1 MSTLKIARRYAK
13 AILSTAVEGKIA
25 DEVAKDMEYFGRT
38 GESSKDL
45 RAMLRSPIID
55 VGVKKQVVRDVFA
68 SNLNPLTL
76 DFLMLILDK
85 GRGHLWR
92 EIVMEYRA
100 MLDDVKNIE
109 RVRVTS
115 AVDLAE
121 PERTQL
127 EKTLALRL
135 NKTVIATYDVDPTI
149 LGGAVVRVGDE
160 VLDGSLR
167 HQLGVLKEKLANA

>member
-13 AILSTAVEGKIA
+13 AILETAVERKIA
-25 DEVAKDMEYFGRT
+25 DEVEKDMEYFGQV
-38 GESSKDL
+38 GDSSKDL

-55 VGVKKQVVRDVFA
+55 VSVKKQVVRDIFSA
-68 SNLNPLTL
+68 KLNPLTL
-76 DFLMLILDK
+76 DFMMLILDK

-92 EIVMEYRA
+92 EIVMEYGA

-109 RVRVTS
+109 RIRVTS
-115 AVDLAE
+115 AVDLAD
-121 PERTQL
+121 PERGQL
-127 EKTLALRL
+127 EKTLAHRL

-167 HQLGVLKEKLANA
+167 HQLSVLKEKLANA